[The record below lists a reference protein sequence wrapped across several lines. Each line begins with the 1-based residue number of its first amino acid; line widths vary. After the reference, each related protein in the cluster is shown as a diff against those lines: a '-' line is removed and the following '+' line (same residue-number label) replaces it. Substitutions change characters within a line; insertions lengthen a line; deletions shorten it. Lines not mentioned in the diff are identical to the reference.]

1 MQITGGLIKKK
12 KKERIVASKYTALP
26 YPNEQLE
33 VSRLLSFKINQ
44 RMWARE

>member
-1 MQITGGLIKKK
+1 MQITGGLIKK
-12 KKERIVASKYTALP
+12 RIVASKYTVLL

-44 RMWARE
+44 RMWTRE